1 MMVAFVPAFAA
12 TKAFVRS
19 NREYLDA
26 EAARWRQAGATDLAR
41 GRADAAVDAYRTALA
56 RGGDD
61 PAVRLQLAQALI
73 AAGHATEA
81 ESHLRTLWADAPGD
95 GPVNLALARLALESG
110 RITDAVRYYHAA
122 IDGAW
127 EQTPQ
132 LSRRNARFELTRM
145 LLQQQRQTEARSEL
159 IVLADGVR
167 DDPDQTLTVARMLVQ
182 AGDPRT
188 ALTLARR
195 AITLKPGDVPAL
207 TMAADLLF
215 QNADYVNA
223 RDLLQRAG
231 RQGPLPV
238 LAQTELRD
246 TYAALALDPLAPR
259 LGPITRLVRFRRVL
273 TIVRQRLDACAM
285 SSAATSIAN
294 LQALQNQL
302 TAAEHI
308 AKTSRRADADDLED
322 AMALAASVEQLPDT
336 SCGPSSS
343 DDRTLRLVVRAH
355 PTS

>member
-1 MMVAFVPAFAA
+1 MIVLFVPAFAG

-19 NREYLDA
+19 NRAYLQS
-26 EAARWRQAGATDLAR
+26 EAARWRQTGATDLAS

-61 PAVRLQLAQALI
+61 PGVRLQLAQALI
-73 AAGHATEA
+73 AAGHPAEA
-81 ESHLRTLWADAPGD
+81 ESHLRTLWADTPGD
-95 GPVNLALARLALESG
+95 GPVNLALARLALQSG
-110 RITDAVRYYHAA
+110 RTTDAVRYFHAA

-132 LSRRNARFELTRM
+132 LSRRNARFELVRM
-145 LLQQQRQTEARSEL
+145 LLQQDRQTEARSEL
-159 IVLADGVR
+159 IVLSDGVR
-167 DDPDQTLTVARMLVQ
+167 DDPGQTLTVARLLVQ

-195 AITLKPGDVPAL
+195 AIMLEPTNVAAL

-215 QNADYVNA
+215 QDADYVNA

-231 RQGPLPV
+231 RQGPLAPD
-238 LAQTELRD
+238 AQSELRD

-259 LGPITRLVRFRRVL
+259 LGPITRLVRFRRVM

-285 SSAATSIAN
+285 SAAAKSITDLPTLAN
-294 LQALQNQL
+294 RVA
-302 TAAEHI
+302 TAEHA
-308 AKTSRRADADDLED
+308 AKTSRRAGTDDLED
-322 AMALAASVEQLPDT
+322 AMAIAASVEQLPDT

-343 DDRTLRLVVRAH
+343 DDRALRLVVRAH
-355 PTS
+355 PPS